1 MYLKNSYLHKHIRVA
16 RDRDGTQY
24 YSSVDSMTTE
34 WGIISDVEQISEM
47 RKHALIKNSNE

>member
-24 YSSVDSMTTE
+24 YSSVDSITTE
-34 WGIISDVEQISEM
+34 WGIISDIEQISEL
-47 RKHALIKNSNE
+47 RKHAMIKNSKE